1 MPLFCYIN
9 TMLINRILRERGCVF
24 VNNIDP
30 KYLKML
36 IDLGSYPI
44 IIKIQNDQR
53 HFIFVEQRD
62 LKYIQLNLFDF
73 CCCTV
78 LDIKRLLF
86 FLKTISSTNI
96 MFWHLSSL
104 QSAINY
110 NIRRYVNK

>member
-1 MPLFCYIN
+1 MPFIFLKAI
-9 TMLINRILRERGCVF
+9 MLINRILRERGCVF

-36 IDLGSYPI
+36 IDLGSCPI
-44 IIKIQNDQR
+44 IIKIQNNQR
-53 HFIFVEQRD
+53 YFIFVEQRD

-86 FLKTISSTNI
+86 FLKTIPSTNI

-104 QSAINY
+104 QSEINY